1 VTDVVTLKLP
11 REQEFFGVAHL
22 VLGGLAAR
30 LDLTYDILDDMTTAI
45 DELLER
51 RESSEDVTL
60 SVRIEEDALT
70 ASVGPFDERIAGELQ
85 SEGGGLGL
93 RRVLETVVDS
103 VEVSERDGARW
114 VELHKSLGGERV
126 VGR

>member
-1 VTDVVTLKLP
+1 VTDVITLKLP

-30 LDLTYDILDDMTTAI
+30 LDLTYAVLDDMTTAI

-60 SVRIEEDALT
+60 SVRIEEDLLI
-70 ASVGPFDERIAGELQ
+70 ASVGPFDERIAGELK
-85 SEGGGLGL
+85 GGDGGFGL

-103 VEVSERDGARW
+103 VDVSERDGAQW
-114 VELHKSLGGERV
+114 VELHKSLGGERT
-126 VGR
+126 VGG

>member
-1 VTDVVTLKLP
+1 MTDVVTLKLP

-60 SVRIEEDALT
+60 SVRIEEDSLS

-85 SEGGGLGL
+85 SGGDGFGL
-93 RRVLETVVDS
+93 RRVLETVVDRVS
-103 VEVSERDGARW
+103 VEQRDGAQW
-114 VELHKSLGGERV
+114 VELHKSLGGERTV
-126 VGR
+126 AG